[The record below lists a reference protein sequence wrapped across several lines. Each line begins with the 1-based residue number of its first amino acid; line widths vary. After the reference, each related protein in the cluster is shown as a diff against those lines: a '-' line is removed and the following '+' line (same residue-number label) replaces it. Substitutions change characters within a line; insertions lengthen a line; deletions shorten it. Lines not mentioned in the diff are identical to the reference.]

1 MKGNPEEPTKNSP
14 EKSVKNSPE
23 KSVKTNPKKSVK
35 DNPEESVKRHPE
47 DTLKIENIVASAKVA
62 ESLDLQV
69 VSSQIK
75 DAEYN
80 KKRFPGV
87 VLRMQDPKIAAL
99 VFGSGKVVLTGAKS
113 LDSLTRGLEIL
124 GNLLRGLNIEI
135 DDNLEYKVQNIVTS
149 ADLGTPINLNKI
161 AVGFNLDRI
170 EYEPEQFPGLVYR
183 LEEPKV
189 VVLLFGS
196 GKLIITGGKV
206 TEDAKGAVNKIISD
220 LSSLGLM

>member
-1 MKGNPEEPTKNSP
+1 MK
-14 EKSVKNSPE
+14 V
-23 KSVKTNPKKSVK
+23 
-35 DNPEESVKRHPE
+35 NPEES
-47 DTLKIENIVASAKVA
+47 LKIENIVASAKIA
-62 ESLDLQV
+62 DTLDLQMINEM
-69 VSSQIK
+69 IK

-113 LDSLTRGLEIL
+113 VDNLTKGIEIL
-124 GNLLRGLNIEI
+124 GTKLRDLKIEI
-135 DDNLEYKVQNIVTS
+135 YDNLEYKIQNIVTS

-161 AVGFNLDRI
+161 AVGFNLDKI

-183 LEEPKV
+183 LDDPKV

-206 TEDAKGAVNKIISD
+206 TSDAKRAVIKILSD
-220 LSSLGLM
+220 LSNLGLIQQQ